1 MQNLII
7 LSTQYKISDSSGNPI
22 DGAENQ
28 LLMLNL
34 QTFII
39 KFDMTV
45 HYICIFCTHKGQQ
58 ENFVQAP
65 NKAPK
70 FI

>member
-1 MQNLII
+1 MTNVFFILYARQNLII
-7 LSTQYKISDSSGNPI
+7 LSTQYKISDSVGNSI

-34 QTFII
+34 QIFII

-45 HYICIFCTHKGQQ
+45 HYICIFCTHK
-58 ENFVQAP
+58 
-65 NKAPK
+65 
-70 FI
+70 